1 MDFETYFSLVEEY
14 TRAGNEEKLE
24 ILREQFGEAE
34 VTYAELEEHTIGIM
48 QTLAGYDLYLE
59 QNTGVLFTL
68 ILEALKMDNVLSNE
82 TQKLLDGK
90 LDELINNLE
99 EENNGEK

>member
-14 TRAGNEEKLE
+14 TKEGKEEKLE
-24 ILREQFGEAE
+24 ILREQFGESK

-48 QTLAGYDLYLE
+48 QTLASYDLYLE

-68 ILEALKMDNVLSNE
+68 LLEALKMDNLLSDE

-99 EENNGEK
+99 EK